1 MEQGISIWQADTPAH
16 GHPEL
21 TERIRCDA
29 AVIGGGLAGILTA
42 KLLSREGADC
52 VVLERDG
59 VGCGE
64 TGRTTAKITAQHELI
79 YQRIT
84 KDRGADMARLYAAA
98 QTEAIGAYARFI
110 STLDTDCGFTWCP
123 AYLYTVGDDRR
134 LKAEREAAAGA
145 GLDMQLTANTELPL
159 PVTTALR
166 LDGQARFRPLEFL
179 RQAARGLTIYE
190 HSPVRDIRYR
200 DGETV
205 LVTPGGAVTARTVVF
220 ACHYPIVNV
229 PGWYFLRQHQE
240 RSYVLAL
247 ENVPAMEGMYLG
259 IDERGLSFRP
269 EGQYLLLG
277 GGGHRTGED
286 SGRPYEILLSRAK
299 AMWPECRAAERWS
312 AQDCMSVDGVPFIG
326 RYARS
331 RPEWYV
337 ATGFGKWGMT
347 NSMVSARLITDLIC
361 GRESPY
367 TQLFDP
373 ARSLTHAS
381 AALAN
386 EAGHA
391 AKGLTK
397 GLLKGR
403 RCAHMG
409 CHLEWNAAE
418 GTWDCPC
425 HGSRYTADG
434 ILLENPA
441 TEDLHIE

>member
-1 MEQGISIWQADTPAH
+1 MTSLWTGTANLPAYPALD
-16 GHPEL
+16 GDCR
-21 TERIRCDA
+21 TDI
-29 AVIGGGLAGILTA
+29 AVIGGGLTGLLTAWLLRREGAGTLLLEAGRLCGGQTAGTTA
-42 KLLSREGADC
+42 KL
-52 VVLERDG
+52 
-59 VGCGE
+59 
-64 TGRTTAKITAQHELI
+64 TAQHGLRYRRLTDTLGRDI
-79 YQRIT
+79 AQR
-84 KDRGADMARLYAAA
+84 
-98 QTEAIGAYARFI
+98 YARSQLESVAWLRQLVTEEGI
-110 STLDTDCGFTWCP
+110 DCDFRDCD
-123 AYLYTVGDDRR
+123 ACLYTTGDPASLD
-134 LKAEREAAAGA
+134 AEYDACRDLGMEVYRAG
-145 GLDMQLTANTELPL
+145 DSELPFPAQVL
-159 PVTTALR
+159 GLR
-166 LDGQARFRPLEFL
+166 HQARFHPLKL
-179 RQAARGLTIYE
+179 TSYLAREGNIRE
-190 HSPVRDIRYR
+190 HTRVLDV
-200 DGETV
+200 DGTTV
-205 LVTPGGAVTARTVVF
+205 LTDHGTVTAGQVIF
-220 ACHYPIVNV
+220 ACHYPFLVL
-229 PGWYFLRQHQE
+229 PGLFFARMHQE

-247 ENVPAMEGMYLG
+247 EGAFRPENCYLG
-259 IDERGLSFRP
+259 IGPGGLSLRSW
-269 EGQYLLLG
+269 GNYLLLG